1 MSNTNN
7 LFILTFPDQGWRET
21 TTYTFEGP
29 HDSGVQHNLVMVIDP
44 SVDKKISL
52 ADYAKQQFGV
62 SKQAMPGFEM
72 INEREIN
79 MPSGIPAYEIVYRY
93 SPSDS
98 QTYFQKQIFMI
109 IEGKG
114 YIFSSTF
121 SKKTLQ
127 TIAPYIDQII
137 ASFRPLTME
146 NIQ

>member
-1 MSNTNN
+1 MTNN
-7 LFILTFPDQGWRET
+7 IFQLTFPDEDWRET
-21 TTYTFEGP
+21 TTYTFVGP
-29 HDSGVQHNLVMVIDP
+29 FDSGVQHNLVLVIDP
-44 SVDKKISL
+44 SVDKKIPL
-52 ADYAKQQFGV
+52 ADYAKQQFGT
-62 SKQAMPGFEM
+62 SKAALPGFEM

-98 QTYFQKQIFMI
+98 QIFFQKQIFMI

-137 ASFRPLTME
+137 ASFRPLTLD

>member
-1 MSNTNN
+1 MSTNN
-7 LFILTFPDQGWRET
+7 IFQIIFPDVGWKET
-21 TTYTFEGP
+21 TVYTFEGP
-29 HDSGVQHNLVMVIDP
+29 FDSGVQHNLVLVIDP
-44 SVDKKISL
+44 SVDKKIPL

-62 SKQAMPGFEM
+62 SKQTMPGFEM